1 MDVRGNVTGCKCNNP
16 CSENQY
22 IKTIHTSR
30 WPAKSYEVLLDKI
43 LKRKGLSLSNTSDSL
58 LQVNIYFSSL
68 YEEVTEETLS
78 FTFENFLS
86 NIGGLLGLW
95 IGMSAISIGEL
106 LELCFF
112 LLRSMTR
119 RNRVVENQTG
129 VSLNEIGET
138 TDQNIT
144 QSVHI
149 DMSIIDEMESGL

>member
-1 MDVRGNVTGCKCNNP
+1 MKHDYDCEVDVRGNVTGCKCKNP
-16 CSENQY
+16 CSEKKY
-22 IKTIHTSR
+22 IKTIHISR
-30 WPAKSYEVLLDKI
+30 WPAKNYEDLLDKI

-68 YEEVTEETLS
+68 YEEVTEEILS

-112 LLRSMTR
+112 ILRSMMR
-119 RNRVVENQTG
+119 RNRVVVNQTG

-138 TDQNIT
+138 TDQNII
-144 QSVHI
+144 QSV
-149 DMSIIDEMESGL
+149 S